1 MRFFGLCSY
10 RQGRGIEFKEVLRME
25 KKGRAVNVLLFYIMV
40 VAMFLFGTLL
50 GNQAVSTISEMIPTE
65 RLHRII
71 IDAGHGGE
79 DGGAVSCTGKNESSY
94 NLQIALRLND
104 LLHLLGYDTVM
115 IRSTDTAVYTSGQTI
130 SQKKVSDLKQRVRI
144 VERTPNALLLSI
156 HQNTFPEEKYSG
168 AQVFYAK
175 TSGSE
180 ELAKLLQSNLVSSLN
195 PGSSRKAKQG
205 SGIYLLDKI
214 GAPGVLVECG
224 FLSNHQEE
232 AKLRTPEYQK
242 NICCVIAATTAS
254 FLASSD

>member
-1 MRFFGLCSY
+1 
-10 RQGRGIEFKEVLRME
+10 ME

-50 GNQAVSTISEMIPTE
+50 GNQAVSTISEMIPTQ

-104 LLHLLGYDTVM
+104 LLRLLGYDTAM

-195 PGSSRKAKQG
+195 PGSNRKAKQG

-214 GAPGVLVECG
+214 NAPGVLVECG
-224 FLSNHQEE
+224 FLSNYQEE

-242 NICCVIAATTAS
+242 NLCCVIAATTAS
-254 FLASSD
+254 FLASGE